1 MLACYL
7 NYPANVFSSEKNKS
21 LIIFS
26 EQKKVPH
33 YFFLRIQ
40 CLMISS
46 EKICLLIFSEE
57 IMWHFV
63 FCKRSNEASWVI
75 TSIILKML
83 FLLKKI
89 KVCLS
94 SPAKK

>member
-1 MLACYL
+1 
-7 NYPANVFSSEKNKS
+7 
-21 LIIFS
+21 
-26 EQKKVPH
+26 
-33 YFFLRIQ
+33 
-40 CLMISS
+40 
-46 EKICLLIFSEE
+46 
-57 IMWHFV
+57 MWHFV

-94 SPAKK
+94 SPAKKWSASLFLQKKIKCVMLIVSFVYVLNAFIKWLFSLCLSNKPFPTDSDWLVCV